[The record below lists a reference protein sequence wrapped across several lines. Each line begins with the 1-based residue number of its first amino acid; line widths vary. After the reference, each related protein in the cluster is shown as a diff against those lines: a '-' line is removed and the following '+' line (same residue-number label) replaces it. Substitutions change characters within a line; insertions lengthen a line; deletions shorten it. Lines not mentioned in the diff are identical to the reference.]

1 MKEGVIVMKLSIKDM
16 VLCAVFAALISI
28 GAYVSVPLPSGVPF
42 SLQPFFAMLAGA
54 ILGSKR
60 GGISMAVYTLMGL
73 VGLPVFSNGTGGFGM
88 IFKPT
93 FGYILG
99 FILCAYVVGLI
110 VEKSREKE
118 FKLGFIIAPFV
129 GLIIDYIIGVP
140 YLFLVLKV
148 SMGDAMTPSLA
159 LAYGFWPYII
169 LDLVK
174 ACIVVSLLFSIVPRL
189 EREGILT

>member
-1 MKEGVIVMKLSIKDM
+1 MKLSIKDM

-28 GAYVSVPLPSGVPF
+28 GAFVSIPLPGGVPF

-60 GGISMAVYTLMGL
+60 GAISMTVYTLMGL

-93 FGYILG
+93 FGYIIG
-99 FILCAYVVGLI
+99 FIVCAYVVGLI
-110 VEKSREKE
+110 VEKSREK
-118 FKLGFIIAPFV
+118 GFNAGLVIAPFV
-129 GLIIDYIIGVP
+129 GLMLDYIIGVP
-140 YLFLVLKV
+140 YLFVVLKAT
-148 SMGDAMTPSLA
+148 MGEAMTPSVA
-159 LAYGFWPYII
+159 LAYGFWPFII

-174 ACIVVSLLFSIVPRL
+174 AAIVVTMLFSIIPRL
-189 EREGILT
+189 EKEGILA